1 MPLDLST
8 YKKYIHSK
16 MNTIF
21 TESIA
26 PVEKI
31 DETQD
36 SINVGGLSALLNPQT
51 VGAAIQKMTPEQLAA
66 FGLTKNQINII
77 TASGTATAPDAPATA
92 QQPTDPNQAAQG
104 QSELSDLTQ
113 PEQPAPVNQ
122 EQPAEQPVEEPQA
135 PVA

>member
-1 MPLDLST
+1 MPLDLNT
-8 YKKYIHSK
+8 YKKSILSK

-36 SINVGGLSALLNPQT
+36 SINVGGLSAFLNPQT

-77 TASGTATAPDAPATA
+77 TASGNAVTSGAQAPT
-92 QQPTDPNQAAQG
+92 QPQADPNQAAQG

-113 PEQPAPVNQ
+113 PEQPAVNQ
-122 EQPAEQPVEEPQA
+122 EQPPEQPAEEPQA
-135 PVA
+135 PLA

>member
-1 MPLDLST
+1 MPFDSNT
-8 YKKYIHSK
+8 YKKSILSK

-77 TASGTATAPDAPATA
+77 TASGNAVTPGA
-92 QQPTDPNQAAQG
+92 QASTQPQADPTQAAQG

-113 PEQPAPVNQ
+113 PEHPAVNQ
-122 EQPAEQPVEEPQA
+122 EQPVEQPAEEPQA
-135 PVA
+135 PLA